1 MERLRRMTI
10 LIKYPVSSL
19 KRNKEWIKRMEEK
32 SIDWAQWGGWFDSDG
47 SFGKAY
53 NKQKK
58 YMEFKVELKLK
69 DRDPVELFSTIFETS
84 LRYNEYN
91 TKTPN
96 GNKYVAKVFRAQLTS
111 RRALWFAN
119 KIKKYILQKT
129 EDLQRLLNESNIT
142 YKPYLE
148 NWNKE
153 EWTSYITT
161 LMEGDGS
168 YNDKTKSHQCFFS
181 LNSSNIFFLQ
191 YIVKELKKHNVLNF
205 SNPCFSKEHTRNDG
219 TKSNHY
225 ILYSIGKMKEIKKVL
240 ESLLPYMTMERKK
253 QNVLNTL
260 TWIDARL

>member
-1 MERLRRMTI
+1 MTI
-10 LIKYPVSSL
+10 LIKYPNSSF
-19 KRNKEWIKRMEEK
+19 KRNESWFKRMEEK
-32 SIDWAQWGGWFDSDG
+32 NINWAQWGGWFDSDG
-47 SFGKAY
+47 SFGKSY
-53 NKQKK
+53 NKQEK

-69 DRDPVELFSTIFETS
+69 DRDPVELCSTIFETS

-96 GNKYVAKVFRAQLTS
+96 GVKYVAKVFRAQLTS

-168 YNDKTKSHQCFFS
+168 YNDRNKSRILFS
-181 LNSSNIFFLQ
+181 LNSSNLFFLQ
-191 YIVKELKKHNVLNF
+191 YIVKELKKNNVLNF
-205 SNPCFSKEHTRNDG
+205 SAPSFTKEYIREDG

-225 ILYSIGKMKEIKKVL
+225 ILYSIGKMKENKKVL
-240 ESLLPYMTMERKK
+240 ESLLPYMTMDRKR

-260 TWIDARL
+260 AWINERL

>member
-1 MERLRRMTI
+1 MTV
-10 LIKYPVSSL
+10 LIKYPAQSS
-19 KRNKEWIKRMEEK
+19 KRNEDWFKRMEEK
-32 SIDWAQWGGWFDSDG
+32 NINWAQWGGWFDSDG

-53 NKQKK
+53 NKKQK

-69 DRDPVELFSTIFETS
+69 DRDPVELFSKIFETS
-84 LRYNEYN
+84 LRYDEYN

-96 GNKYVAKVFRAQLTS
+96 GGEYVAKVFRVQLIS

-129 EDLQRLLNESNIT
+129 DDLQRLLIESNIT

-168 YNDKTKSHQCFFS
+168 YSDRTKSYRWFFS
-181 LNSSNIFFLQ
+181 LHSSNLFFLK
-191 YIVKELKKHNVLNF
+191 YIVKELKKHDILNF
-205 SNPCFSKEHTRNDG
+205 SDPCFSAEFTRKDG

-225 ILYSIGKMKEIKKVL
+225 TLYSIGKMKENKKVL
-240 ESLLPYMTMERKK
+240 ENLLPYMTMDRKR

-260 TWIDARL
+260 AWINERL